1 MSLTTSQVDIV
12 KSTAPVLKI
21 HGETITSLFYKNLIG
36 TYPDLRNIFN
46 LSHQHDGAQAKALAG
61 AVLAY
66 ATYIDKPEFLA
77 STIERIAQRHVSL
90 KVTEDQYALVGEQLI
105 GAIGEVLGDDLTD
118 DIADAWTAAYGQLAN
133 IFINREKQLY
143 QEAGE
148 WDGWRKFKIAKRE
161 KEADLITS
169 FYLAPSDGKTP
180 LPPFRPGQYV
190 SLRINVPELGGIFQC
205 RQYSMSQ
212 APHSDYYRVSIK
224 KESFTL
230 EGKDEPLP
238 GTVSNLLHNHYQVG
252 EEIEMTYPRGEFWLD
267 IEDDTKA
274 NAPLILI
281 SAGVGVTPLMS
292 MLESV
297 LSSPQ
302 SKMANRPILWLHAAR
317 TSQHMAFR
325 TQVRSVSAGHENVE
339 TLIWLKNVVQ
349 NDKKGEDYDF
359 EGRLD
364 LDVVYQA
371 KKEELENK
379 GSQFF
384 ICGPASWM
392 VATRDKLQS
401 LGVAHEQINM
411 ELFGTGSIN
420 QE

>member
-21 HGETITSLFYKNLIG
+21 HGETITSLFYKNLIR

-66 ATYIDKPEFLA
+66 ATYIDKPGFLA

-105 GAIGEVLGDDLTD
+105 KAIGEVLGDALTD

-169 FYLAPSDGKTP
+169 FYLVPSDGKTS

-205 RQYSMSQ
+205 RQYSMI
-212 APHSDYYRVSIK
+212 SIK

-230 EGKDEPLP
+230 EEKDEPLP

-317 TSQHMAFR
+317 TSQHMAFS
-325 TQVRSVSAGHENVE
+325 THVRSVSAGHENVE
-339 TLIWLKNVVQ
+339 TLIWLKNVAQ

-379 GSQFF
+379 ESQFF